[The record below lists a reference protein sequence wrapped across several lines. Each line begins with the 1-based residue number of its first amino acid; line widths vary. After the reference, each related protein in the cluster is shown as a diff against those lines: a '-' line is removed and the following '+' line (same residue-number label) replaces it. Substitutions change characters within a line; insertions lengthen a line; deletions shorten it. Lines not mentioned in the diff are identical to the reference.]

1 MAPDNGNGPS
11 GLDVFLRIY
20 EADRAATST
29 KFTNVF
35 DKLEEIAGDV
45 RALRTER
52 EINHVTGGYVIPAAL
67 GVAGAWVARKLGL

>member
-1 MAPDNGNGPS
+1 MAPNDGGPS

-20 EADRAATST
+20 EADRQATST
-29 KFTNVF
+29 KFTSVF
-35 DKLEEIAGDV
+35 EKLEEIAGDV

-52 EINHVTGGYVIPAAL
+52 EVNRVTGGYIIPAAL